1 MRRRILYS
9 MIAMVVAVGLLLGIP
24 LAVIAWWWVA
34 DNARQDLD
42 GRIKAI
48 ADQLIRQEGE
58 SGSIAPGELDVDAFG
73 VLLPEGGRLTIR
85 YPVTTGDDSGARSGP
100 METRV
105 IGARID
111 GDTVSDSI
119 ALGAAGTLLLEIPA
133 SDVRNDQLFAFG
145 VVVMVMAASV
155 AAGTGVAA
163 VTAGRLADPLTDLA
177 DRAAAMGRGEFG
189 AHWRRYGISELDRVS
204 SALGDANAEIALR
217 LERER
222 ETVGDVSHQLRSRL
236 TAIQLRL
243 DELTLHEDPA
253 VVVEAEAGLEQID
266 RLARELDEFVAQSRE
281 ETTRSQPVDVGHTVA
296 TLVADFA
303 PAFASR
309 GRSIVAGGGGGAG
322 GGGTVAASTHPGRLR
337 EALSVL
343 IDNALTHGAGQCRI
357 EVGELSSGLVRITVA
372 DDGPGVADEL
382 AVLIFRRGFSAG
394 RGSGVGLSLARAL
407 IEAEG
412 GRLELG
418 SRRPPVF
425 SIVVPA
431 WTEGIEWA
439 DAAQAP
445 TDGAAGDGT
454 DCGGTQRGDG
464 RAPGS
469 EVTRGRVPHR

>member
-1 MRRRILYS
+1 

-58 SGSIAPGELDVDAFG
+58 AGSIRPGQLDVDAFG
-73 VLLPEGGRLTIR
+73 VLLPDGGRLTIH
-85 YPVTTGDDSGARSGP
+85 YPVRSSVASPGQP
-100 METRV
+100 DKVETRV
-105 IGARID
+105 IGAEID
-111 GDTVSDSI
+111 GHTVSDSI

-133 SDVRNDQLFAFG
+133 ADVRSDQLFAVG
-145 VVVMVMAASV
+145 IVAMVMAASV
-155 AAGTGVAA
+155 AAGTVVAA

-243 DELTLHEDPA
+243 DELTLHEDSA

-281 ETTRSQPVDVGHTVA
+281 DAAPSQRVDVGQTVQ
-296 TLVADFA
+296 TLVGDFA

-309 GRSIVAGGGGGAG
+309 GRSLVARGGSES
-322 GGGTVAASTHPGRLR
+322 VAASTRPGRLR

-343 IDNALTHGAGQCRI
+343 VDNALTHGAGQCRI
-357 EVGELSSGLVRITVA
+357 DIGELSSGLVRITVR
-372 DDGPGVADEL
+372 DDGPGVADDL
-382 AVLIFRRGFSAG
+382 AVMIFRRGFSAG
-394 RGSGVGLSLARAL
+394 RGTGVGLSLARAL
-407 IEAEG
+407 VEADG

-425 SIVVPA
+425 SIVIPA
-431 WTEGIEWA
+431 WPS
-439 DAAQAP
+439 DDRQ
-445 TDGAAGDGT
+445 AGDGA
-454 DCGGTQRGDG
+454 DL
-464 RAPGS
+464 
-469 EVTRGRVPHR
+469 TRGRVPHR